1 MIETKINY
9 RDIFKTDKITETIEK
24 IKRPKSIRQIYNEVG
39 HFGFKVLRV
48 IDGPVFK
55 KGEEFL
61 INEIEIDPMDGEGY
75 VSNIH
80 PRKDFKEV
88 THYLGVEYKYYILL
102 GK

>member
-9 RDIFKTDKITETIEK
+9 KDIFKTDKITETIEK
-24 IKRPKSIRQIYNEVG
+24 IQRPKSIRQIYNEIG

-48 IDGPVFK
+48 TNGEVFK

-61 INEIEIDPMDGEGY
+61 INEITIDPMDGEGY
-75 VSNIH
+75 VSNIP

-88 THYLGVEYKYYILL
+88 VHYLGVEYKYYILSE
-102 GK
+102 K